1 MDLIERNVR
10 LTLRFLRSSGVLLTL
25 PNWSSYPFLSTRK
38 SLAECLGRTDNF
50 CNTIHYV
57 GWESGPW
64 QVVTSPWGLDDPRRV

>member
-38 SLAECLGRTDNF
+38 SFAECLGRTENF
-50 CNTIHYV
+50 CNFYHPLCRLGVWTVAGRHF
-57 GWESGPW
+57 SM
-64 QVVTSPWGLDDPRRV
+64 GLG